1 MRTPVTRAIVKPS
14 NWHLGALCVVVVLGF
29 FFGLLTLAGGGI
41 FVVAVILPVWLG
53 LLYYTRRTR
62 LVRWLVATPIVI
74 YALLM
79 AVGLVMQG
87 F

>member
-1 MRTPVTRAIVKPS
+1 MRTPVKTAVGTPS
-14 NWHLGALCVVVVLGF
+14 NWLLGALCVVVVLGF

-41 FVVAVILPVWLG
+41 FVVAVMLPLWIG